1 VKKKEGFMVLLDF
14 ILILLIAA
22 IAGGFGR
29 LLAGYYPGG
38 LFASILI
45 GFIGALVGTWLARIL
60 LLPAW
65 LTFTVGGTIFPF
77 LWAVLGSTLFLLLL
91 NLIVS
96 STRSVS

>member
-1 VKKKEGFMVLLDF
+1 MVLLDF

-38 LFASILI
+38 LLATILI
-45 GFIGALVGTWLARIL
+45 GFIGALLGTWLARVL

-65 LTFTVGGTIFPF
+65 LTFNVGSTVFPF

-91 NLIVS
+91 NLIVGS
-96 STRSVS
+96 MRTVS

>member
-1 VKKKEGFMVLLDF
+1 MILLDL

-38 LFASILI
+38 LLASILI
-45 GFIGALVGTWLARIL
+45 GFIGALLGTWLARVL

-65 LTFTVGGTIFPF
+65 LTFSVGGTVFPF
-77 LWAVLGSTLFLLLL
+77 LWAVLGSTLFLLVL
-91 NLIVS
+91 NLLVS
-96 STRSVS
+96 STRTVS

>member
-1 VKKKEGFMVLLDF
+1 MVFLDL

-29 LLAGYYPGG
+29 LLVGYHPGG
-38 LFASILI
+38 LLASMLI
-45 GFIGALVGTWLARIL
+45 GFIGALLGTWLARVL

-65 LTFTVGGTIFPF
+65 LTFNVGGTMFPF

-91 NLIVS
+91 NLIAR
-96 STRSVS
+96 STRTVS